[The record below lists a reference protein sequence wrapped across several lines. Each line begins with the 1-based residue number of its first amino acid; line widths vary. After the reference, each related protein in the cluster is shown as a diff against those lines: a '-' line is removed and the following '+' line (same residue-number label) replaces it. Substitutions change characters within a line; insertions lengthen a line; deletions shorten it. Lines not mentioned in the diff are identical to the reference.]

1 VVPYLGYTYPQGYI
15 CLSERIHLRLAIDEK
30 MYLHIIYFHTFI
42 HISVIIIFK
51 NHYTLIVKYIYEK
64 SNYFVKRNFR
74 GTCSSVEM
82 VKGTCSSVE
91 MVKGTCSSVEMVK
104 GTCSSVGMLKW
115 HMVRERLGTPDL
127 AYSNILFF
135 SGVASPRL
143 FGGPKCF
150 ILGEEQYFFGIP
162 PLQAQNDKIFPKIG

>member
-1 VVPYLGYTYPQGYI
+1 MYPQGYI

-74 GTCSSVEM
+74 
-82 VKGTCSSVE
+82 
-91 MVKGTCSSVEMVK
+91 GTCSSVEMVK

-162 PLQAQNDKIFPKIG
+162 PLQAQNDKIFPKIGWDMALWALWLRLCCF